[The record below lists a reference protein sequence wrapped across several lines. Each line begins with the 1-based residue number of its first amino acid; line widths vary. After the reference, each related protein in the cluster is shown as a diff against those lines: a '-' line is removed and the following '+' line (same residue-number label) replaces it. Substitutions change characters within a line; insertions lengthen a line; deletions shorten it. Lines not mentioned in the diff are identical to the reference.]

1 MSVCEKKSKKE
12 NEVSHVVNSGNLELK
27 IKRLRKEEEKERKTE
42 VRLKPFI

>member
-27 IKRLRKEEEKERKTE
+27 IKRLVTERKKRKKERQK
-42 VRLKPFI
+42 LD